1 MFNPSNQQFA
11 IFDCMLDPSGG
22 NVCVDAKAGTG
33 KTTTA
38 VEGVETLAFA
48 GTWSF
53 APVAVCFHGV
63 RQRHCQHA
71 EGTLS
76 EVLLVSTC
84 HALGLCSGK
93 DAGPFPANPGR
104 DFVDGAKCSK
114 IFWNLLD
121 NDDEDFRN
129 ILRLV
134 GLLKSQPFEVE
145 VEEINPDELIEF
157 HGLDFVEPKKS
168 IELARTVLLCSN
180 NNLDTIDFDDML
192 YLPVIHGVPFQ
203 RADWLFIDEAQDL
216 NAIQHVIVERM
227 TDQKSRILAL
237 GDPYQAI
244 YGFRGAHVDSMT
256 RLAERFSMS
265 VLPLSVSYR
274 CPQAVVR
281 EARKDS
287 SPKHY
292 AIQHNNRKR
301 RCRFAGRLYHG
312 RSHARPVGTPTLWW
326 KRHSWYGPKPYHHE
340 VRTNPGHAN
349 ALR

>member
-1 MFNPSNQQFA
+1 MFNPSNQQSA
-11 IFDCMLDPSGG
+11 IFDRMLDPSGG

-38 VEGVETLAFA
+38 VEGVKLLPLRASGSLLQSRFVFMAFGKDIANTLKARCPKYC
-48 GTWSF
+48 S
-53 APVAVCFHGV
+53 
-63 RQRHCQHA
+63 
-71 EGTLS
+71 
-76 EVLLVSTC
+76 VSTC
-84 HALGLCSGK
+84 HALGLRSGK
-93 DAGPFPANPGR
+93 DAGLFPANPGR
-104 DFVDGAKCSK
+104 DFVDGAKCRK
-114 IFWNLLD
+114 ILWDLLD

-168 IELARTVLLCSN
+168 IELARTVLSRSN

-216 NAIQHVIVERM
+216 NLIQHVIVERM

-281 EARKDS
+281 EARKIL
-287 SPKHY
+287 
-292 AIQHNNRKR
+292 A
-301 RCRFAGRLYHG
+301 
-312 RSHARPVGTPTLWW
+312 
-326 KRHSWYGPKPYHHE
+326 
-340 VRTNPGHAN
+340 
-349 ALR
+349 